1 MDFVQHASEYTLFST
16 GVGEAEG
23 EGDCF
28 ASCSLFRYNLHR
40 ESRHSFRGFDIL
52 ETLAISLFCL
62 VRMGVR
68 DLLEAQPTPALV
80 RWQSWTTCS
89 CARERNRRPAL
100 KSSTSRRQQTLGLCP
115 VSPP

>member
-40 ESRHSFRGFDIL
+40 DSRHSFRGFDIL

-62 VRMGVR
+62 VRGC
-68 DLLEAQPTPALV
+68 E
-80 RWQSWTTCS
+80 TCS
-89 CARERNRRPAL
+89 KRSQLQHWFAGSPGRLVVAL
-100 KSSTSRRQQTLGLCP
+100 AKGIEGLR
-115 VSPP
+115 